1 MKLEEIK
8 ETLLRLINLV
18 AFDVCVSDTAHW
30 QSDANPLNRTLV
42 CHLNSSIDKS
52 LHPYLRKAIK
62 STLSK
67 SFDCY
72 AGRIS
77 FTPQLEIV
85 VYFKRLRSPAF
96 DPDLIPHE
104 DE

>member
-18 AFDVCVSDTAHW
+18 AFDVCVSDTAYW
-30 QSDANPLNRTLV
+30 EADANPLNRTLI

-52 LHPYLRKAIK
+52 LHSYLRKAIK
-62 STLSK
+62 STLSR

-77 FTPQLEIV
+77 FTNRLEIV
-85 VYFKRLRSPAF
+85 VYFKTLRSPAF
-96 DPDLIPHE
+96 NPDLAPHE
-104 DE
+104 DG